1 MACLYFWIT
10 CAERNDLNVSLNW
23 SYRTVFGVTY
33 HCILN
38 NVVADFGEMHGV
50 FFLLT
55 WQALTEKTTA
65 LSCAYSKYEAT
76 VSWLA

>member
-38 NVVADFGEMHGV
+38 NVVADFGEMHGG

-55 WQALTEKTTA
+55 
-65 LSCAYSKYEAT
+65 
-76 VSWLA
+76 